1 MNTILLV
8 LILAVQPS
16 VTASDGRIV
25 LPATGAATA
34 SAYVTIQNPT
44 MYDIYVVSASAD
56 VAGKIEFRD
65 GDKPAKELTVPSFGS
80 LELKSGEASI
90 LMMDLKRPLKA
101 GETIEL
107 TLRTDGGISLK
118 IPATVTAS

>member
-1 MNTILLV
+1 MKAFLLV
-8 LILAVQPS
+8 LALAVQPS

>member
-1 MNTILLV
+1 MKTFLLV

-80 LELKSGEASI
+80 LELKSGEASM

>member
-1 MNTILLV
+1 MKAFLLV
-8 LILAVQPS
+8 LALAVQPS

-80 LELKSGEASI
+80 LELKSGEASM